1 VQLPDFPWDSLH
13 EAKTLASRHPEGL
26 IDLSVGSPIDQT
38 VESAVS
44 ALQLAGQAPG
54 YPYTSGSNGL
64 VEAIV
69 AWWVSER
76 RALGVGSGSVLPVIG
91 SKEAVALLPTL
102 MGLGPGDT
110 VVHPVTSYPTYEVGA
125 LVCGATPV
133 RADDP
138 DEWPEST
145 KLVWINSPSNPT
157 GEVLDID
164 QLRHLV
170 AQARARGVVLV
181 SDECSGLLG
190 SEAMPVVPSVL
201 DRDVLGDNHEGV
213 LALHSLS
220 KQANMAGYRAAFLA
234 GDHTI
239 IDRVLQLRRHMGLIV
254 PTPIQAAVQAALKDT
269 ESVHRQRERYQARRK
284 VVRDAFESAGWRVDH
299 SEAGLYL
306 WLTRGE
312 GADSSVQWLAA
323 RGLLVAPG
331 YFYGPAGQNHVRV
344 ALTISDEEAAK
355 VAGRLE
361 S

>member
-13 EAKTLASRHPEGL
+13 EAKNLASKHPDGL

-54 YPYTSGSNGL
+54 YPKTSGSDEL
-64 VEAIV
+64 VDAIV
-69 AWWVSER
+69 EWWVSER
-76 RALGVGSGSVLPVIG
+76 RALGVGPGSVLPVIG

-102 MGLGPGDT
+102 LGLGPGDT
-110 VVHPVTSYPTYEVGA
+110 VVHPVISYPTYEVGA

-133 RADDP
+133 GADDP
-138 DEWPEST
+138 EDWPEST

-157 GEVLDID
+157 GEVLNTD

-181 SDECSGLLG
+181 SDECYGLLG

-234 GDHTI
+234 GDQAI
-239 IDRVLQLRRHMGLIV
+239 IDRLLQLRRHMGLIV
-254 PTPIQAAVQAALKDT
+254 PAPIQAAVQAALTDT
-269 ESVHRQRERYQARRK
+269 DSVRRQRERYQSRRR

-306 WLTRGE
+306 WLTRDE

-331 YFYGPAGQNHVRV
+331 YFYGPAGEKHVRV
-344 ALTISDEEAAK
+344 ALTISDEDAAK

>member
-1 VQLPDFPWDSLH
+1 
-13 EAKTLASRHPEGL
+13 
-26 IDLSVGSPIDQT
+26 
-38 VESAVS
+38 
-44 ALQLAGQAPG
+44 
-54 YPYTSGSNGL
+54 
-64 VEAIV
+64 
-69 AWWVSER
+69 
-76 RALGVGSGSVLPVIG
+76 
-91 SKEAVALLPTL
+91 

-110 VVHPVTSYPTYEVGA
+110 VVHPVISYPTYEVGA

-133 RADDP
+133 GADDP
-138 DEWPEST
+138 EDWPEST

-181 SDECSGLLG
+181 SDECYGLLG

-234 GDHTI
+234 GDHAI
-239 IDRVLQLRRHMGLIV
+239 IDRLLQLRRHMGLIG
-254 PTPIQAAVQAALKDT
+254 PAPIQAAVQAALKDT
-269 ESVHRQRERYQARRK
+269 ESVHRQRERYQARRR
-284 VVRDAFESAGWRVDH
+284 VVRGAFESAGWRVDH

-331 YFYGPAGQNHVRV
+331 YFYGPSGKKHVRV
-344 ALTISDEEAAK
+344 ALTISDEDAAR
-355 VAGRLE
+355 VTNRLK